1 MAMCSTSV
9 SASPWLSPKESYDFK
24 GNSISYCIYILTV
37 AWELSWTLH
46 GSTATPPRWAIML
59 VLFLVVNID
68 RVPNE
73 LSTALELV
81 SGNGTVETIK
91 FVAEQK

>member
-1 MAMCSTSV
+1 MGNLL
-9 SASPWLSPKESYDFK
+9 LSFRS
-24 GNSISYCIYILTV
+24 GAHTV

-68 RVPNE
+68 RLPNE
-73 LSTALELV
+73 LSAATAFGLV
-81 SGNGTVETIK
+81 SGTQAEGRRSIGTQKPIK
-91 FVAEQK
+91 IVAM